1 MDHIKIL
8 KDLNYRIETADKNDP
23 ERDNAIR
30 LRDKLLQRYGLKL
43 EDIAD
48 VRKRREFGQYTKD
61 ERMIVY
67 QYFVKRLHTKL
78 GEAPYMAGAYSYGKE
93 TATSKNR
100 TFEIN
105 LTDEEYARHAPIVK
119 NLLEMYA
126 NCVKKLEAQL
136 REEAKKRRAA
146 MRYTFF
152 EKADLLLDESE
163 TTKPAKPA
171 KPSFGLAD
179 ALRAARDL
187 DGLVFPENHLGEERK
202 LLQ

>member
-23 ERDNAIR
+23 ERENAIR

-67 QYFVKRLHTKL
+67 QYFVKRLHAKL

-105 LTDEEYARHAPIVK
+105 LTDEEYAHHAQIVRS
-119 NLLEMYA
+119 LLEMYA

-146 MRYTFF
+146 TRYAFF

-163 TTKPAKPA
+163 TTKPAKPT